1 MNIKVWLSSAAM
13 ELATQALNYESYR
26 IAHFYLR
33 LILWYFKV
41 ILGDTKIDNLMV
53 YHDISSVRCFV
64 INADKELW

>member
-1 MNIKVWLSSAAM
+1 M

-53 YHDISSVRCFV
+53 KHFF
-64 INADKELW
+64 

>member
-53 YHDISSVRCFV
+53 KHFF
-64 INADKELW
+64 